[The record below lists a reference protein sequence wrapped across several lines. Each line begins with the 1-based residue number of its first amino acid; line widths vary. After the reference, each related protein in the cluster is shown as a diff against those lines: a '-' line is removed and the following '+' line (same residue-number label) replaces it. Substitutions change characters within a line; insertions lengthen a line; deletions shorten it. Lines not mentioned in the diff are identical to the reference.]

1 MNTGLYIHIPYCLQK
16 CRYCDFFS
24 VAQRENTDAFVSAL
38 HREIDLSPSL
48 LPEGTMVPSVFFGG
62 GNDRSLQADA
72 LRYLSSNGKCVIVVF
87 YI

>member
-38 HREIDLSPSL
+38 HREI
-48 LPEGTMVPSVFFGG
+48 
-62 GNDRSLQADA
+62 
-72 LRYLSSNGKCVIVVF
+72 
-87 YI
+87 